1 MSEDYITKRRPSF
14 ISILIA
20 VLLGGIL
27 IALIA
32 GLFMVN
38 KAAQTVEGGAD
49 RVRQWGEALVK
60 QATPTI
66 WLNPAT
72 IIHEVLP
79 LSRLETVSYSVEKVV
94 TVEKNQQGLADIL
107 GLDEKLLFV
116 AHGKVIAGIDLGDL
130 VLEDITVTGDT
141 VILTLPKPQIFIS
154 TLDNDQSYVYDHERG
169 ILNRVFEEQSEMETM
184 ARRAAED
191 AIEEA
196 AIADGILETAD
207 LNGQQYLR
215 SLILALGYENV
226 FFADAI
232 QQPNLE
238 ATGTPAAQPTLA
250 TD

>member
-1 MSEDYITKRRPSF
+1 MSEETTRKNRPNF

-32 GLFMVN
+32 GIVMVN

-60 QATPTI
+60 QSTPTI
-66 WLNPAT
+66 RMNPAT

-116 AHGKVIAGIDLGDL
+116 AHGKVIAGIDLSEL
-130 VLEDITVTGDT
+130 VLEDINVTDNT
-141 VILTLPKPQIFIS
+141 VILALPEPEIFIS

-169 ILNRVFEEQSEMETM
+169 MLNRVFEEQSEMETT
-184 ARRAAED
+184 ARQAAED

-196 AIADGILETAD
+196 AIADGILDTAK
-207 LNGQQYLR
+207 LNGQQYIR

-226 FFADAI
+226 YFADEV
-232 QQPNLE
+232 QPPSLE
-238 ATGTPAAQPTLA
+238 ATETPPAPLDSTGE
-250 TD
+250 